1 MKLSFVNQPWTVAA
15 PPKGSDSTGIWSYQ
29 VSLYLSK
36 HNEIVYYG
44 CEDALSSNNKFER
57 SFYEVNASPVLLRR
71 GTVDQRSEQAPSIA
85 GAIRLR
91 GAKSAASRLHG
102 GVISDSN
109 HQIEYRAISP
119 KLDSLL
125 KIPWKI
131 ASKLS
136 LNVKLPYFGSAWFNF
151 GYSWQI
157 AEDIARSN
165 CDIIHIHNFSQF
177 VPIIRVRNRSAKI
190 ILHLHCEWV
199 NRLNRDAIAPRLAKT
214 DLIISCSDYVTNK
227 IKHRFPEY
235 AGICRTVNNGVDANY
250 FVPSSGN
257 LTQQDRN
264 IQILFVGRISPEKG
278 IHDLVEAFSKIT
290 EEYPQ
295 AELIIAGP
303 HIVVEKEFLF
313 DLQHEPEVQALKPFY
328 SLNYLEYIKSKIPS
342 HLTSQVIFTGSLPQ
356 QELLPYYQK
365 ADVVINPS
373 LSEAFGM
380 SLVEAMATQTPV
392 VATAIGGMPEIVDDG
407 VTGLLTEPGNP
418 QALADAIVELIS
430 NPNRA
435 RAMGIAGRRKVL
447 RYYCWSKIAESL
459 VDTYADIGVNF
470 EPNVLE
476 TAVA

>member
-1 MKLSFVNQPWTVAA
+1 MKLSFVNQPWTIAA
-15 PPKGSDSTGIWSYQ
+15 PPIGSDSTGIWSYQ

-36 HNEIVYYG
+36 HNQVIYYG
-44 CEDALSSNNKFER
+44 REDPLSSNSKLKRNF
-57 SFYEVNASPVLLRR
+57 N
-71 GTVDQRSEQAPSIA
+71 
-85 GAIRLR
+85 
-91 GAKSAASRLHG
+91 
-102 GVISDSN
+102 SN

-119 KLDSLL
+119 ILDSWL
-125 KIPWKI
+125 KIPKKI
-131 ASKLS
+131 ASTINS
-136 LNVKLPYFGSAWFNF
+136 NAKLPYFGSAWFNF
-151 GYSWQI
+151 GYGWQI
-157 AEDIARSN
+157 AEDLAKNN

-177 VPIIRVRNRSAKI
+177 VPIIRARNSSAKI

-199 NRLNRDAIAPRLAKT
+199 NRLNRDAIASRLAKT
-214 DLIISCSDYVTNK
+214 DLIISCSDYITNK

-235 AGICRTVNNGVDANY
+235 AEICRTVNNGVDANY
-250 FVPSSGN
+250 FVPSSCN
-257 LTQQDRN
+257 LTQQDRKDRN

-278 IHDLVEAFSKIT
+278 IHDLVDAFSKIT

-418 QALADAIVELIS
+418 QALADATIKLIS

-447 RYYCWSKIAESL
+447 QYYCWSKIAESL
-459 VDTYADIGVNF
+459 VNTYADIGVNF

-476 TAVA
+476 KAIA